1 MSKEHPTSR
10 LMRGMDTLPV
20 WITHLAYSTS
30 GQQVAL
36 TPQFLVPGAFLPLP
50 DKEVEMSVSLLCN
63 AGDEFYKPGAAGGSH
78 GEPQQ

>member
-1 MSKEHPTSR
+1 MSKEPPSPS

-36 TPQFLVPGAFLPLP
+36 TPQFLVPGAFLELP
-50 DKEVEMSVSLLCN
+50 EKEVEMSVS
-63 AGDEFYKPGAAGGSH
+63 GDKFCKPGTAGGSH